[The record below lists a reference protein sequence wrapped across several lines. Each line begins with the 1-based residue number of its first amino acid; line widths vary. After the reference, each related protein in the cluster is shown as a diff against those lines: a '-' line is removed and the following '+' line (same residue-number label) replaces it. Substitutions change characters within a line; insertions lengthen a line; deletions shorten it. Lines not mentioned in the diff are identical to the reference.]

1 MKIDWT
7 EAPKGTTHKHKTQ
20 NDKGGIW
27 ERWVNNEVY
36 HWIGGDW
43 RFYKPQNYCADWERV
58 KRPQCID
65 DATPA
70 EWDAASRAAR
80 DLKWLAENV
89 KEWAEGAT
97 GIRRD
102 RQEGW
107 YAFVYGDCNSDDREW
122 FTKAEWLNAIGD
134 SEYLKIAQERM
145 NDESVPVTVKQLR
158 YLDNDGRDW
167 IDECAATMTVDEFRG
182 AMKFTIGKYVRRAG
196 KKDAIESEIRKIEDY
211 ARRWA
216 EYERDIELEERK

>member
-1 MKIDWT
+1 MRNKDLEWLAMRCDDMMGAKYISREGNRISLT
-7 EAPKGTTHKHKTQ
+7 SKPYNHGGSYTHGEWKAARCELGLDKTL
-20 NDKGGIW
+20 
-27 ERWVNNEVY
+27 
-36 HWIGGDW
+36 
-43 RFYKPQNYCADWERV
+43 
-58 KRPQCID
+58 D

-70 EWDAASRAAR
+70 ECDAASRAAR